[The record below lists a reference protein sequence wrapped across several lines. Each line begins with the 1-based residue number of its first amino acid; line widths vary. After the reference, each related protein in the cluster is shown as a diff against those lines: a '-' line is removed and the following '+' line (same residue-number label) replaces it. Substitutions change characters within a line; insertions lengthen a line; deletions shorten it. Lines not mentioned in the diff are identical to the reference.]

1 MYVDDI
7 SLRKEALVKFRSC
20 SFLSQLLGFAELH
33 SAGDVSLFGH
43 VQGRAGLLYI
53 SRLMTTYQQVY
64 IMLGKCQTGCTNF
77 ARHPL
82 SC

>member
-7 SLRKEALVKFRSC
+7 ALRKEALVKLRSC
-20 SFLSQLLGFAELH
+20 SFLPQLLGFAELH

-43 VQGRAGLLYI
+43 VQGRAGLLCI

-64 IMLGKCQTGCTNF
+64 IMLGKCQMGCTNF

-82 SC
+82 SY

>member
-1 MYVDDI
+1 MYVDDL

-33 SAGDVSLFGH
+33 SAGDVSLFEH
-43 VQGRAGLLYI
+43 VQGKAGLSRI

-64 IMLGKCQTGCTNF
+64 IMLGISQTGCTNL

-82 SC
+82 SY